1 MRDFLESTGV
11 IIGAVI
17 AALAVVAGISFIGYY
32 SYSFFAPK
40 YRAVDN
46 QVFKESEQYN
56 DGMIRDL
63 ESLQMEYINADK
75 EHKDAL
81 RAIVLH
87 RFSVYP
93 EDRMPANLRNFYDQL
108 RSGQ

>member
-1 MRDFLESTGV
+1 MIKGIFAG
-11 IIGAVI
+11 IGALVLFL
-17 AALAVVAGISFIGYY
+17 ALCFGLNLFGLAN
-32 SYSFFAPK
+32 YSFFAPK
-40 YRAVDN
+40 YRAVEN

-63 ESLQMEYINADK
+63 ENLQMEYINADK
-75 EHKDAL
+75 DHKDAL

-93 EDRMPANLRNFYDQL
+93 QDKMPSNLRNFYNDL
-108 RSGQ
+108 KAGK

>member
-1 MRDFLESTGV
+1 MFKDAMAFTMA
-11 IIGAVI
+11 IAIGI
-17 AALAVVAGISFIGYY
+17 AAIFGLSYLGYE
-32 SYSFFAPK
+32 SYKFFAPK
-40 YRAVDN
+40 YRQVDN

-63 ESLQMEYINADK
+63 ENLQLEYINADK
-75 EHKDAL
+75 DHKDAL

-93 EDRMPANLRNFYDQL
+93 EDRLPPNLRNFYNSL
-108 RSGQ
+108 KAGN

>member
-1 MRDFLESTGV
+1 MREFFEWAFASITGILV
-11 IIGAVI
+11 FVLLVFGFSY
-17 AALAVVAGISFIGYY
+17 LGYM
-32 SYSFFAPK
+32 SYDFFAPK

-46 QVFKESEQYN
+46 KVFKQSEQYN

-63 ESLQMEYINADK
+63 ESLQIEYVSADAEK
-75 EHKDAL
+75 KQAL

-93 EDRMPANLRNFYDQL
+93 EEKLPYNLRNFYNDL
-108 RSGQ
+108 RSGK